1 MTTFRELATRHTW
14 EKVGLVL
21 VGLYP
26 KQESSLAGYEK
37 VLEQLQGIEPIASD
51 WHIVVEWVEDW
62 FDGKPYVH
70 VCGRKRGDD
79 QNWALDFTD
88 WAEWLGMEIA
98 PQSLETF
105 ADVEVLAH
113 CLYEMT
119 WYGFRP
125 EDVAEV
131 GRELAVWAG
140 GVMTEVDCTRKDC

>member
-14 EKVGLVL
+14 EEVGPVL
-21 VGLYP
+21 VSLYP
-26 KQESSLAGYEK
+26 GQKSSLVGYEK
-37 VLEQLQGIEPIASD
+37 VLAQLRTIEPISSD

-98 PQSLETF
+98 PPSFETF
-105 ADVEVLAH
+105 TGIEVLAH

-119 WYGFRP
+119 WFGFTL
-125 EDVAEV
+125 EDVAEAD
-131 GRELAVWAG
+131 RALAACAG
-140 GVMTEVDCTRKDC
+140 EVMSD